1 MDVDVAII
9 GGGPA
14 GCSAA
19 LALCANGHSV
29 AVIESPLPR
38 NKSTEMASPAL
49 RHHLQLL
56 NAAGALSACEPCF
69 GISSSWGRRA
79 SVLQPSI
86 LNPFG
91 HFWFI
96 HRARFDLCLK
106 LAAISAGTIW
116 IDDTARRIHFDQQH
130 VLVATV
136 RHNQVRGKWLIF
148 ATGSPAWPARVTQQ
162 NCSTIDRLIAYWA
175 RLPMHLEE
183 RVLFVEA
190 SDHGWWYMCPG
201 GDEHSVA
208 CFITDSSSSR
218 LLRVSKLD
226 NWNMFFQSTTLS
238 RRFTEPPI
246 ATSNCVVSSALA
258 ALARP
263 IGTRWIAVGDAA
275 AKLDPLGGAGLL
287 SAIGLARRG
296 AFAVSG
302 ALRGNGQGLLRYASS
317 VRNLIQRFVRER
329 YQQYAIEASHRT
341 GAFWTA
347 RLRSPRHSMSCA
359 QTVG

>member
-1 MDVDVAII
+1 MDIDVAII

-19 LALCANGHSV
+19 LALRTKGHSV

-38 NKSTEMASPAL
+38 NKSTEMVSPAL

-69 GISSSWGRRA
+69 GISSNWGRTA
-79 SVLQPSI
+79 SVLQPSV

-91 HFWFI
+91 HSWFI
-96 HRARFDLCLK
+96 HRARFDLYLK
-106 LAAISAGTIW
+106 LAAVSMGTIW
-116 IDDTARRIHFDQQH
+116 IEDTAREVHFDQQC
-130 VLVATV
+130 VLVVTALHT
-136 RHNQVRGKWLIF
+136 QVRARWLIF
-148 ATGSPAWPARVTQQ
+148 ATGSPAWPARVTHQ
-162 NCSTIDRLIAYWA
+162 NCSTIDHLIAYWA
-175 RLPMHLEE
+175 RVPMHLEE
-183 RVLFVEA
+183 RILFVEA

-201 GDEHSVA
+201 DDEHLVA
-208 CFITDSSSSR
+208 CFVADPASSR
-218 LLRVSKLD
+218 LLRISKLD
-226 NWNMFFQSTTLS
+226 NWNTFFQCTSLS
-238 RRFTEPPI
+238 RRFNGMAI
-246 ATSNCVVSSALA
+246 ATSNCVVSSGLA
-258 ALARP
+258 ALPRS

-287 SAIGLARRG
+287 SAIGLAWRG

-302 ALRGNGQGLLRYASS
+302 ALRGNGQGLLRYARS
-317 VRNLIQRFVRER
+317 VRNVIQRFVRER

-347 RLRSPRHSMSCA
+347 RLRRA
-359 QTVG
+359 